1 MSLHFW
7 VLVFQRAR
15 DALGEIWP
23 YVVAGILIGELLK
36 LTSWTRII
44 YKGVSRSPF
53 SATLVAVVWGMCS
66 PLCTYGTVPVLLQ
79 LFRAGVPLAPLVAF
93 LAASALMNPQ
103 LFIMTWGGLGCEM
116 AIVRVITVFV
126 FGLLVGGVLQRIPS
140 RWMANPG
147 ALVDGEMQEILLQ
160 PPKVFEWRDFVRG
173 FLDSLQFVGFYL
185 VIGLILGAIVEVGVP
200 AQWISHTFRL
210 DRWWSVG
217 LGAIMGV
224 PLYAC
229 GGGVIPFVRSMM
241 MQGMSKGAALAFL
254 LVGPAT
260 RITPLMAL
268 ATVLRPRFIL
278 VYILSLF
285 LFSVAVGLVY
295 QWICPWTLLG

>member
-1 MSLHFW
+1 MSVQFW
-7 VLVFQRAR
+7 VLVFQRAGN
-15 DALGEIWP
+15 ALWEIWP
-23 YVVAGILIGELLK
+23 YVVVGILVGEVLK

-53 SATLVAVVWGMCS
+53 SATLMAVVLGMCS

-103 LFIMTWGGLGCEM
+103 LFIMTWGGLGYEI
-116 AIVRVITVFV
+116 ALARVVTVFA
-126 FGLLVGGVLQRIPS
+126 FGLLVGAVLQRVPA

-147 ALVDGEMQEILLQ
+147 ALVDVGERAI
-160 PPKVFEWRDFVRG
+160 PDRSPRAFDWRGFVRG

-185 VIGLILGAIVEVGVP
+185 VIGLVLGAIVEVGVP
-200 AQWISHTFRL
+200 AQWIAHTFRL

-217 LGAIMGV
+217 LGAVMGV

-241 MQGMSKGAALAFL
+241 IQGMGKGTALAFL

-260 RITPLMAL
+260 RVTPLMAL
-268 ATVLRPRFIL
+268 ATVLRPRFI
-278 VYILSLF
+278 VAYIVSLF
-285 LFSVAVGLVY
+285 LFSVGVGLIY
-295 QWICPWTLLG
+295 QWICPWTLFG

>member
-1 MSLHFW
+1 
-7 VLVFQRAR
+7 
-15 DALGEIWP
+15 
-23 YVVAGILIGELLK
+23 
-36 LTSWTRII
+36 
-44 YKGVSRSPF
+44 
-53 SATLVAVVWGMCS
+53 
-66 PLCTYGTVPVLLQ
+66 
-79 LFRAGVPLAPLVAF
+79 VPLAPLVAF

-103 LFIMTWGGLGCEM
+103 LFIMTWGGLGYEI
-116 AIVRVITVFV
+116 ALVRVITVFA
-126 FGLLVGGVLQRIPS
+126 FGLLVGNALQHIPS

-147 ALVDGEMQEILLQ
+147 ALVSGEAREILDR
-160 PPKVFEWRDFVRG
+160 PPKVFEWRGFVRG

-210 DRWWSVG
+210 DRWWSVA

-241 MQGMSKGAALAFL
+241 IQGMSKGAALAFL

-278 VYILSLF
+278 VYVLSLF
-285 LFSVAVGLVY
+285 LFSVVVGLVY
-295 QWICPWTLLG
+295 QWICPWTLFG